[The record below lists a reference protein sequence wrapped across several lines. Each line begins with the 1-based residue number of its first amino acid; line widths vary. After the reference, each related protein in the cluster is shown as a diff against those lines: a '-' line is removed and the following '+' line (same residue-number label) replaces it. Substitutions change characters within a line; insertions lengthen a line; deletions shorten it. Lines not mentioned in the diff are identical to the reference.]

1 MSSKSS
7 IPDIRKTVQLKAP
20 IERVWKAVATSE
32 GIAAWWMPSTFEPI
46 LGYDFILHAGPFGD
60 SPCKV
65 SDIDPP
71 TRLEIAWGKDWQLI
85 FELRAMN
92 KHTTEFTLIH
102 AGWDEETVTEFG
114 QPHAIIRDRMNG
126 GWEGI
131 VHEKLVRYV
140 EG

>member
-20 IERVWKAVATSE
+20 IERVWRAVATSE
-32 GIAAWWMPSTFEPI
+32 GIAAWWMPNTFEPI
-46 LGYDFILHAGPFGD
+46 LGYEFILHAGPFGE

-65 SDIDPP
+65 TDIDPP

-114 QPHAIIRDRMNG
+114 QPHAIVRDRMNG